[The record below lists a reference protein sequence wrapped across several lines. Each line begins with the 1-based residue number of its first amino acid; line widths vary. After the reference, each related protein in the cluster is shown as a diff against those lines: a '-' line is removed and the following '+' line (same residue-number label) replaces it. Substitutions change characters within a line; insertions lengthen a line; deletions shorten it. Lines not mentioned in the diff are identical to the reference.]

1 MLNYGNKDFRN
12 LQEQVL
18 KNMRDIQDMEQGAT
32 VLADFGIK
40 IVGQV
45 DSSNDLP
52 DPATYEGDYG
62 DAYIVGESEP
72 YDYYIFTRAFEGQEE
87 PSWFDLGQFPVPG
100 PTGPQGPQGE
110 PGEIANV
117 GMNIGSVSTLSPGQ
131 SASASIVKS
140 GTLSDPVFT
149 LSLGIPQGA
158 QGIQGPQGPQG
169 PQGAKGDKGD
179 KGDKGEQGGL
189 IEIVGIVATASELP
203 SPATLQKLDAAYLV
217 GASPDYELY
226 VQVGETPS
234 TALWTNLGAI
244 NEGTVV
250 TVGGVGQ
257 PVWNADTK
265 VSVFDGQLVNTL
277 YGEAAGTGNGQ
288 THVPYGTSATAN
300 YIVQRDINGQVE
312 VPQTPTS
319 NAHAA
324 SKKYVDDVAAALIPT
339 AYAGDLIV
347 GTSTAHE
354 ATRLAIG
361 SANQLL
367 GVNSAGTGLEYKTIN
382 SVPAYTSSDSDKVL
396 KVNSLGTGIEWGSG
410 GSGGGGGAF
419 TKITKS
425 IVVAGSGA
433 FDGFSLASGASF
445 SENSGVGE
453 ASYLILDAT
462 PSTWQSATD
471 KYELT
476 DNSSGYKT
484 FHDSMFIGS
493 QYFSNSGQH
502 RRLPPSKWSIATG
515 TFFSDAGSSGS
526 TYSSGLGNL
535 ECSLILG
542 LNRDNSIQTPS
553 GNYMGSIIAG
563 YAPKIQQGSTNYS
576 LILANATTYLK
587 YQGRIQSSIVLIDSD
602 ANFSALINSNTNYDV
617 YNVRGCILAGYSNTL
632 TQSSTSSNYSLY
644 GCNLLGY
651 KNSFTV
657 SATAEGITLLGSYG
671 TYSSSNSTD
680 KLVVGAGASGALAN
694 CFAAGNDSTN
704 GDYIKIG
711 DTMITETQLQALLAT
726 L

>member
-18 KNMRDIQDMEQGAT
+18 KNMRDIQDIEQGAT

-45 DSSNDLP
+45 DSAEDLP
-52 DPATYEGDYG
+52 SPATYEGDYG

-72 YDYYIFTRAFEGQEE
+72 YEYYIFTRAFAGQEE

-100 PTGPQGPQGE
+100 PQGATGPQGD

-117 GMNIGSVSTLSPGQ
+117 AMNIGSVSTLSPGQ
-131 SASASIVKS
+131 SATANIVKS

-179 KGDKGEQGGL
+179 KGEKGEQGGL
-189 IEIVGIVATASELP
+189 IEIVGIVATADLLP
-203 SPATLQKLDAAYLV
+203 APATLQKLDAAYLV

-288 THVPYGTSATAN
+288 THVPYGDAATAN
-300 YIVQRDINGQVE
+300 YIVQRDINAQIN

-324 SKKYVDDVAAALIPT
+324 SKKYVDDTAAAVIPT
-339 AYAGDLIV
+339 EYAGDLIV
-347 GTSTAHE
+347 GTSTAHQG
-354 ATRLAIG
+354 TRLSIG

-367 GVNSAGTGLEYKTIN
+367 GVNSSGNGLEYKTIN
-382 SVPAYTSSDSDKVL
+382 SVPSYTSSDADKAL
-396 KVNSLGTGIEWGSG
+396 KVNSLGTALEWGTVS
-410 GSGGGGGAF
+410 SGGGGGAF
-419 TKITKS
+419 KPLINNADSSEMVALMIGGKYSTDKIIFANNQTGS
-425 IVVAGSGA
+425 ISPNGLYIDTYTGT
-433 FDGFSLASGASF
+433 
-445 SENSGVGE
+445 
-453 ASYLILDAT
+453 T
-462 PSTWQSATD
+462 PKTNYKVYNNPHSSTWNAR
-471 KYELT
+471 
-476 DNSSGYKT
+476 
-484 FHDSMFIGS
+484 HI
-493 QYFSNSGQH
+493 
-502 RRLPPSKWSIATG
+502 PSIFMA
-515 TFFSDAGSSGS
+515 DLS
-526 TYSSGLGNL
+526 TRGGN
-535 ECSLILG
+535 IPAVG
-542 LNRDNSIQTPS
+542 
-553 GNYMGSIIAG
+553 GSIILTDMV
-563 YAPKIQQGSTNYS
+563 PSVTN
-576 LILANATTYLK
+576 
-587 YQGRIQSSIVLIDSD
+587 
-602 ANFSALINSNTNYDV
+602 
-617 YNVRGCILAGYSNTL
+617 
-632 TQSSTSSNYSLY
+632 
-644 GCNLLGY
+644 
-651 KNSFTV
+651 
-657 SATAEGITLLGSYG
+657 
-671 TYSSSNSTD
+671 SSNSISNTIFISTQSDSNLIARGSQLDKNILIGGFYGKYGVDNYAKNNIIIGEGNVLNTPYLYNNLIIGNDMSFTWNGFSNTGNQYDNNVVLATYNGAEPKVSLTKSVSSISNIVSIGKYHFISYNGNPITVLGQAATADTTAGD
-680 KLVVGAGASGALAN
+680 KLAVGCGTSTSDRAN
-694 CFAAGNDSTN
+694 CFVAGNNSTD
-704 GDYIKIG
+704 GDYIKVG
-711 DTMITETQLQALLAT
+711 DTKLTEAQLQALLAT